1 MAASLNEVEKAS
13 IEIQEDVVN
22 TDLVYADENEEP
34 VFHRRTCIALLALF
48 ILNYVQIVALN
59 GPPGI
64 VSVFRDLLTAAR
76 LLSPRC

>member
-1 MAASLNEVEKAS
+1 MTPSLNEVEEKV
-13 IEIQEDVVN
+13 EFDHQEEALE

-34 VFHRRTCIALLALF
+34 VFHRRTYIALLALF

-64 VSVFRDLLTAAR
+64 VSR
-76 LLSPRC
+76 P

>member
-1 MAASLNEVEKAS
+1 MTASLNDVEK
-13 IEIQEDVVN
+13 EEFEVQEEVVD

-34 VFHRRTCIALLALF
+34 AFHHRTYIALLALF

-64 VSVFRDLLTAAR
+64 VSSFRDLLTAAC